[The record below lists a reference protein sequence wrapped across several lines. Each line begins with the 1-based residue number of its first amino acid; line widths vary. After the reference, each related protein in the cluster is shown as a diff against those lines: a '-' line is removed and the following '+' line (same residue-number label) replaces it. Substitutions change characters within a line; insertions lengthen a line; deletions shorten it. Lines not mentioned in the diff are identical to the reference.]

1 VLARPPEESL
11 DVELLIEAGVAEAE
25 RQGVKGQALTPF
37 LLAYLHR
44 ESGGE
49 TIRVNRQLIVENAA
63 LAAEVAVAYAALD
76 S

>member
-1 VLARPPEESL
+1 
-11 DVELLIEAGVAEAE
+11 
-25 RQGVKGQALTPF
+25 LTPF

-63 LAAEVAVAYAALD
+63 LAAGVAVAYAALD